1 MNRNICI
8 VGAGDFDISTFSPP
22 KDAFIIAADGGYS
35 YLKAAS
41 IKPNLLLGDFDS
53 LKEQPDLEE
62 VLVYPTVKDD
72 TDTGIA
78 AKLGLEKGYDT
89 FYIYGA
95 TGGVRPEHTLA
106 NLQTLCML
114 AAKGA
119 KAFIVTP
126 DSTVYTAI
134 TDGEVSFKESTS
146 GFFSIFCMG
155 NEASEVSV
163 EGAKYT
169 LNNAHI
175 SPFEPLGVSNEFIG
189 APARIKVGNGTLIII
204 WHGRPSDLESL

>member
-22 KDAFIIAADGGYS
+22 KDSFIIAADGGYS
-35 YLKAAS
+35 HLKAAG

-53 LKEQPDLEE
+53 LKDRPDIEE

-72 TDTGIA
+72 TDMGIA
-78 AKLGLEKGYDT
+78 AKLGLEKGYRT

-95 TGGVRPEHTLA
+95 TGGARPEHTLA

-114 AAKGA
+114 SSNGA
-119 KAFIVTP
+119 KALIVTP
-126 DSTVYTAI
+126 ESTVYTAVTNEEI
-134 TDGEVSFKESTS
+134 SFKETAS
-146 GFFSIFCMG
+146 GFFSVFCMG
-155 NEASEVSV
+155 NEAYEVSV
-163 EGAKYT
+163 EGAKYA
-169 LNNAHI
+169 LNDAVL

-189 APARIKVGNGTLIII
+189 SPTRIKVGKGTLIII
-204 WHGRPSDLESL
+204 WHGSPSDLKSL

>member
-35 YLKAAS
+35 YLKEAG

-53 LKEQPDLEE
+53 LKEKPDFQE

-95 TGGVRPEHTLA
+95 TGGARPEHTLA

-114 AAKGA
+114 SKKGA
-119 KAFIVTP
+119 RAFILAP

-134 TDGEVSFKESTS
+134 TNEEILFKKGTQ
-146 GFFSIFCMG
+146 GFFSVFCMG
-155 NEASEVSV
+155 SEATGVSV

-169 LNNAHI
+169 LNDATL
-175 SPFEPLGVSNEFIG
+175 SPFEPLGVSNEFTG
-189 APARIKVGNGTLIII
+189 AQTRIKVGKGTLIII